1 MKRLICAMLLSTLPA
16 TAFTQPPP
24 TSDADVQAITTLVD
38 RYQQA
43 REAQDVPAVR
53 GLLTAE
59 VDQLVSSGEW
69 RHGLDDTVGGMQRSS
84 AQNPGQRTLTVET
97 VRLIDADSAIADAR
111 YELPNADGTLRRMWS
126 TFVVVRE
133 DGEWKIT
140 AIRNMEPSG
149 YR

>member
-1 MKRLICAMLLSTLPA
+1 MNRLIRFMLLSALPII
-16 TAFTQPPP
+16 AFAQPAISAND
-24 TSDADVQAITTLVD
+24 TQAITALVE

-43 REAQDVPAVR
+43 RMAQDDTAIR
-53 GLLTAE
+53 ALLTDN

-69 RHGLDDTVGGMQRSS
+69 RHGIEGAVGGMQRSS
-84 AQNPGQRTLTVET
+84 TQNPGERTLSVES
-97 VRLIDADSAIADAR
+97 VRLIGTDSAIADAR

-133 DGEWKIT
+133 DGQWKIT
-140 AIRNMEPSG
+140 AIRNMLPSG